1 METIEKMR
9 QNAIDSHLTSIPVE
23 KRKLIKRQSIIYSKK
38 QMSES
43 IEIKDKLAKLY
54 QSTMNNFSSSIM
66 HFETYKDKI
75 GIAKAT
81 FLRA

>member
-1 METIEKMR
+1 
-9 QNAIDSHLTSIPVE
+9 
-23 KRKLIKRQSIIYSKK
+23 
-38 QMSES
+38 MSES